1 MEVTVQE
8 CEHRMAA
15 DETRISSLEQYLTG
29 TGGLFMKLDAME
41 KQLDNIVEKIDEL
54 DSRLQKVELCME
66 QQKEARKPVVQMV
79 WNVIGQIVY
88 GITIAALTWW
98 LIGR

>member
-1 MEVTVQE
+1 
-8 CEHRMAA
+8 
-15 DETRISSLEQYLTG
+15 
-29 TGGLFMKLDAME
+29 
-41 KQLDNIVEKIDEL
+41 LDNIVEKIDEL
-54 DSRLQKVELCME
+54 DSRLQKVEMCME
-66 QQKEARKPVVQMV
+66 QQKEARKPVIQMV